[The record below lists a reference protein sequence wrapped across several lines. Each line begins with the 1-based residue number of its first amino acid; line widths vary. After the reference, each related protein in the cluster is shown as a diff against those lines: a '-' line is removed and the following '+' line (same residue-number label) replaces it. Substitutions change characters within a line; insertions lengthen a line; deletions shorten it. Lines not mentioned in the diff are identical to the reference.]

1 MTPPPAPSCAK
12 SGPKGPIVLGKM
24 GQHRGV
30 VQNLHLVAANENAV
44 CQKKTSSELM
54 AFPRKRIL
62 LDFFTALSLVWWWKA
77 FGLFFF
83 SLVSSPVRLV
93 KLFKWSK
100 FKLMDQL
107 EALPSFD
114 GNGFGRKF
122 RLQEKILN
130 KTLKIKRYKLH
141 SSGNPGT
148 GRHCKMKNEI
158 NSSVLSQLKHFWI
171 HYV

>member
-12 SGPKGPIVLGKM
+12 SGLKGPIVLGKM
-24 GQHRGV
+24 GQNRGV

-83 SLVSSPVRLV
+83 RSFLRLSD
-93 KLFKWSK
+93 WW
-100 FKLMDQL
+100 
-107 EALPSFD
+107 
-114 GNGFGRKF
+114 N
-122 RLQEKILN
+122 
-130 KTLKIKRYKLH
+130 Y
-141 SSGNPGT
+141 SSGANSNWWINWKLSHRLMGMVSGGNWGFRRRYSIKHWKSSDINCT
-148 GRHCKMKNEI
+148 LLEIQELGDTAKWKMK
-158 NSSVLSQLKHFWI
+158 
-171 HYV
+171 